1 MKGLATCARS
11 MTVAIAMLFGGN
23 AVSAGEKIPV
33 VATFTIIGDLVRNVG
48 GERVSVT
55 TLVGPGGDAHV
66 FQPSPA
72 DAAAIKRAKAVFE
85 NGLGFEGWLERL
97 IESSG
102 YVGQRFSA
110 SKTVKPLYRSDE
122 HDDGHHRDDGH
133 RHHDKVGGA
142 DPHAWQ
148 NLANGI
154 LYVEAI
160 QEGLCEADMEGC
172 PAYKANAAAYIAKLR
187 ALDAE
192 ISERFATIP
201 ASKRKLVTS
210 HDAFLYLADRY
221 GLEIHAPEGV
231 TTDSE
236 ASAQDV
242 ARLIRQ
248 IRKHDIVAL
257 FVENVSDPRL
267 LQQIARETDL
277 TPSGRLYSDALS
289 ASGGPAASYVEMMR
303 HNAFAV
309 ADALDGG
316 S

>member
-1 MKGLATCARS
+1 MRGLATFARA
-11 MTVAIAMLFGGN
+11 MAVAMAILFSSP
-23 AVSAGEKIPV
+23 AVLAGKKIPV
-33 VATFTIIGDLVRNVG
+33 VVTFTIIGDLVRNVG
-48 GERVSVT
+48 GDRVSVT

-102 YVGQRFSA
+102 YAGQRFAA
-110 SKTVKPLYRSDE
+110 SKKVKPLYRSDE
-122 HDDGHHRDDGH
+122 HDDGHHHDAH
-133 RHHDKVGGA
+133 RRHDNVGGA

-154 LYVEAI
+154 LYVQAI
-160 QEGLCEADMEGC
+160 QEGLCEVDVEGC
-172 PAYKANAAAYIAKLR
+172 PAYKSNAAAYIAKLQE
-187 ALDAE
+187 LDAE
-192 ISERFATIP
+192 ISERFETIP
-201 ASKRKLVTS
+201 KSKRKLVTS
-210 HDAFLYLADRY
+210 HDAFLYFADRY

-242 ARLIRQ
+242 ASLIRK

-277 TPSGRLYSDALS
+277 RPSGRLYSDALS
-289 ASGGPAASYVEMMR
+289 AEGGPAASYAEMMR

-316 S
+316 G

>member
-1 MKGLATCARS
+1 MRGSATCARA
-11 MTVAIAMLFGGN
+11 MAVAMAILFSGP
-23 AVSAGEKIPV
+23 AILAGKKIPV
-33 VATFTIIGDLVRNVG
+33 VATFTIIGELVRNVG
-48 GERVSVT
+48 GDRVSVT

-85 NGLGFEGWLERL
+85 NGLGFERWLERL

-110 SKTVKPLYRSDE
+110 SKKVKPLYRRDE
-122 HDDGHHRDDGH
+122 HDDGYRHDGH
-133 RHHDKVGGA
+133 RHHDNVGGA

-148 NLANGI
+148 SLANGI
-154 LYVEAI
+154 LYVQAI
-160 QEGLCEADMEGC
+160 QEGLCEVDVEGC
-172 PAYKANAAAYIAKLR
+172 PAYKANAAAYIAKLQ

-192 ISERFATIP
+192 ISERFDTIP
-201 ASKRKLVTS
+201 ESKRKLVTS
-210 HDAFLYLADRY
+210 HDAFAYFADRY
-221 GLEIHAPEGV
+221 GLEIHAPEGI

-242 ARLIRQ
+242 ASLIRK

-289 ASGGPAASYVEMMR
+289 APGGPAASYAEMMR